1 MAGWQ
6 KFYSL
11 NPQFYQYLW
20 GRGDKTK
27 PAPESFARVV
37 KENQNLSSIDFTH
50 KLKKAASG
58 GHDALLFDSAFLVN
72 KNFER
77 YLDQTKRAE
86 IQPVLQISSA
96 HFESRSVQIEGF
108 IKSQPFLE
116 IHLICE
122 EKNPV
127 ALKKLQI
134 FKNRVSLLYVI
145 TKKNRYS
152 FFKNKTSHLYFKK
165 AYLYFPYKQSFWD
178 SFLTPKEVYKFIQQ
192 ETELSAYPVETYD
205 GCIPEDIDLEP
216 LFTPFFENQLPAPAD
231 NDQLDFSIVIPCYD
245 SKKQLINTLQHLYKQ
260 DFPKNK
266 YEIIVVDD
274 GSLDHIREELQFFSQ
289 SHCGLN
295 IKGIYFPRVIE
306 KNKNSARF
314 RAGLARNLGVKHSRG
329 SFLVFL
335 DSDILTPPDYLK
347 RLQKEHERA
356 DVVLVKRHHLK
367 SNVSL
372 DQLFSKQEIQS
383 SYIADKGYWGAFYQ
397 KGFDEVKY
405 PWKYVCTYG
414 LSLLKKDFEE
424 FGAFGKNFLS
434 YGFEDVDLG
443 YRLFKNNRK
452 FFLSDIKVY
461 HQAPSDENQMNWLLR
476 QRKLFKTAKIF
487 FYRHLDPEIYQALQV
502 YMRQERAGRYFL

>member
-11 NPQFYQYLW
+11 NPQFYEHLW
-20 GRGDKTK
+20 SSDKAH
-27 PAPESFARVV
+27 PPPESFVRAV
-37 KENQNLSSIDFTH
+37 KENRNLSSIDFTH
-50 KLKKAASG
+50 KLKKAVSG

-77 YLDQTKRAE
+77 YLNQTKQAE

-96 HFESRSVQIEGF
+96 HFESRSARLEGF
-108 IKSQPFLE
+108 IKKQPFLE
-116 IHLICE
+116 IHLVCE
-122 EKNPV
+122 KKIP
-127 ALKKLQI
+127 ASLKKLQI
-134 FKNRVSLLYVI
+134 FKNRISLLYVI
-145 TKKNRYS
+145 TKKNKYS
-152 FFKNKTSHLYFKK
+152 CFKNNTSHLYFKK
-165 AYLYFPYKQSFWD
+165 AYLYFPYKKSFWD
-178 SFLTPKEVYKFIQQ
+178 SFLTPKEVYKFIQK
-192 ETELSAYPVETYD
+192 ETELSAYPVEVYD
-205 GCIPEDIDLEP
+205 DRIPEDIDLEP
-216 LFTPFFENQLPAPAD
+216 VFTPFFENQVSAPAD
-231 NDQLDFSIVIPCYD
+231 KLDFSIVIPCYN

-274 GSLDHIREELQFFSQ
+274 GSLDHIRGGASAFFQ

-306 KNKNSARF
+306 KNKKSARF

-329 SFLVFL
+329 RLLVFL

-347 RLQKEHERA
+347 RLQKEHEKA
-356 DVVLVKRHHLK
+356 DVVLVKRHHLR

-397 KGFDEVKY
+397 KGFDGVKY

-414 LSLLKKDFEE
+414 LSLLKKDFEK
-424 FGAFGKNFLS
+424 FGAFGKNFLF

-461 HQAPSDENQMNWLLR
+461 HQAPSGENQLNWFLR

-502 YMRQERAGRYFL
+502 YMRQERARQYFL